1 MYLLWQVNKL
11 NWTKT
16 LSYASQ
22 RCTSWRAL
30 QLPTRF
36 KRYISWTKITQHF
49 QESKMKVTQRSEGE
63 RLISYTKTSRKEKR
77 KRVGLVG
84 GGCWIQRDIPGTD
97 QYPWSD
103 CGLAGKEESEK
114 ATAEEMRKR
123 PTEKLSETKRRN
135 NGRWRKLW
143 WFNTQKSKALKEK
156 LLNKLKRS
164 SRSKESLNY
173 LWRNCINNSNSK
185 ECCFSQ
191 NSTSSSNKKE
201 WTWLC

>member
-84 GGCWIQRDIPGTD
+84 GGMLDTTRYTRHWPISMIRLWIGRERGKWKSNSWRD
-97 QYPWSD
+97 
-103 CGLAGKEESEK
+103 EEKTNREVK
-114 ATAEEMRKR
+114 WNK
-123 PTEKLSETKRRN
+123 TKKQ
-135 NGRWRKLW
+135 WTMK
-143 WFNTQKSKALKEK
+143 KALMVQHPKKQSIERKASEQAEK
-156 LLNKLKRS
+156 KLK
-164 SRSKESLNY
+164 E
-173 LWRNCINNSNSK
+173 
-185 ECCFSQ
+185 
-191 NSTSSSNKKE
+191 
-201 WTWLC
+201 